1 MKKALLG
8 ALVAATLMPAFAA
21 DYYVV
26 LPTPGKT
33 VSRADIRVTLGTAAL
48 PSVLVGAAYSYDFAP
63 LLQVT
68 GDSKFTG
75 YGVKWVV
82 SAGSLPPGVTLNAS
96 TGVLSGAPTA
106 SGIWPFTVSAT
117 YMTKAGQQSYQV
129 AVTSL
134 TVALGAATP
143 PQALVGTAYAFN
155 LAPLLKV
162 ADDPTFTGAGVTWSV
177 VASTLPAGLNLSADG
192 RISGTATAAGK
203 GSLTARATYRGSN
216 GQQTYEI
223 VVLDI
228 AVGLAPAVVPAV
240 TLGASYSYDLKPNLS
255 VTGDPAY
262 KAADVTWAVGAGALP
277 AGLALD
283 ASTGVIS
290 GTPGD
295 FADEGATV
303 TVAATYKAKTGSGA
317 YTLYPKDPYY
327 SKVTLQAH
335 MDVEPFINT
344 KTGAALTSYGGPLL
358 TTSTKKFGAGAAST
372 TGAGK
377 AIGAPAFRPAGDFTI
392 EGWFLPT
399 GTASTIINIG
409 GIDQVSWQSQAVYF
423 GWPAAGQLTWMASSA
438 NNGTDISTGTKC
450 AQPCSD
456 YVAFG
461 APTLNAW
468 NHFAVVYSSAAGQ
481 YYLYL
486 NGTRTA
492 TVTSAKRPYQSSYQ
506 TTIGGY
512 PLKTQSGITGGFAG
526 YLDEFRLTDGVARYT
541 GPSYPVPQ
549 FAGPSR

>member
-8 ALVAATLMPAFAA
+8 ALVAATLTPALAA

-33 VSRADIRVTLGTAAL
+33 VSRSDIRVALGAAAL

-82 SAGSLPPGVTLNAS
+82 SDGSLPPGVTLNAA
-96 TGVLSGAPTA
+96 TGVLSGAPTTN
-106 SGIWPFTVSAT
+106 GTWPFTISAT

-134 TVALGAATP
+134 TVALDAATP
-143 PQALVGTAYAFN
+143 PQALAGTAYTFN

-162 ADDPTFTGAGVTWSV
+162 AEDPAFTGAGVTWSV
-177 VASTLPAGLNLSADG
+177 VASTLPAGLSLSADG
-192 RISGTATAAGK
+192 RITGTATAAGK

-228 AVGLAPAVVPAV
+228 TVALAGAVMPVVVPG
-240 TLGASYSYDLKPNLS
+240 TGYSYDLKPNLS

-262 KAADVTWAVGAGALP
+262 KAADVTWSVGAGALP
-277 AGLALD
+277 AGLSLD
-283 ASTGVIS
+283 ANTGVIS
-290 GTPGD
+290 GTPGE
-295 FADEGATV
+295 FANEGATV
-303 TVAATYKAKTGSGA
+303 TVAAAYKAKSATRA
-317 YTLYPKDPYY
+317 YTLYPKDPHYD
-327 SKVTLQAH
+327 KVTLQAH
-335 MDVEPFINT
+335 MDAEPFVNT

-358 TTSTKKFGAGAAST
+358 TTATKKFGAGAAST

-377 AIGAPAFRPAGDFTI
+377 AIGAPAFRPAGDYTI

-409 GIDQVSWQSQAVYF
+409 GISQVNWQSQAVYF
-423 GWPAAGQLTWMASSA
+423 GWPAAGQITWVASSA
-438 NNGTDISTGTKC
+438 NNGTDISNGTKC

-468 NHFAVVYSSAAGQ
+468 NHFAVVYSTAAGQ

-492 TVTSAKRPYQSSYQ
+492 TVTSTKRPYQSSYL

-512 PLKTQSGITGGFAG
+512 PTSTQSGFGGGFAG

-541 GPSYPVPQ
+541 QATYALPA
-549 FAGPSR
+549 FARPDR